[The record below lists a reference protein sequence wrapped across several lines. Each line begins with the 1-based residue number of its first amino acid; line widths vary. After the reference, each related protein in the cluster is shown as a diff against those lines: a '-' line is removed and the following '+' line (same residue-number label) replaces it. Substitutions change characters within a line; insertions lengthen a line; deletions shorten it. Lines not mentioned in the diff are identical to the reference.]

1 MSSPERLLHI
11 TTAPAW
17 NAAQAQGAYLA
28 DSLAAEGFIHCS
40 TPTQVVWV
48 ANMRFH
54 GRTDL
59 ILLHI
64 DPSKLDADVR
74 YENLEGGEWLFPHVY
89 GPIPVSAVVAVTAF
103 RPSADGTFS
112 L

>member
-1 MSSPERLLHI
+1 MSSTDRLLHI

-17 NAAQAQGAYLA
+17 DVAKSRGAYTA
-28 DSLAAEGFIHCS
+28 DSLASEGFIHCS
-40 TPTQVVWV
+40 TPSQVVWV
-48 ANMRFH
+48 ANTRFR

-89 GPIPVSAVVAVTAF
+89 GPIPSSAVVDVTAF

-112 L
+112 F

>member
-1 MSSPERLLHI
+1 LLHI

-28 DSLAAEGFIHCS
+28 DSLATEGFIHCS
-40 TPTQVVWV
+40 TPAQVVWV
-48 ANMRFH
+48 ANTRFH

-89 GPIPVSAVVAVTAF
+89 GPIPVPAVVAVTVF
-103 RPSADGTFS
+103 RPSTDGTFS

>member
-1 MSSPERLLHI
+1 LLHI

-28 DSLAAEGFIHCS
+28 ASLATEGFIHCS

-48 ANMRFH
+48 ANTRFH